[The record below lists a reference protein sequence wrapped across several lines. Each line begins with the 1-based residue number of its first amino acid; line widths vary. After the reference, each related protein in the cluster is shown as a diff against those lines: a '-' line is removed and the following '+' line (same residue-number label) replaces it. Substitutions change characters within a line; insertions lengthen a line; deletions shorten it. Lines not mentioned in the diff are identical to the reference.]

1 MPAVQDPNTL
11 ATVPL
16 FQNLK
21 AEQLSKLNALLHRK
35 SFTAGYSIIT
45 AEQPGETVYI
55 ITSGSVKVYSDEAH
69 GSEVILAILGAGEVV
84 GEMSLADSLGRS
96 ATVITLEQ
104 TTLLWMDRINFWT
117 GLREMPEMT
126 YNLVSILSR
135 RLRLANNH
143 ARSLAAMDVQGRVAG
158 QLLAFAREYGEPVPD
173 GGLLIPFRLTQT
185 DLAALVGPSRLRV
198 NQAVGVHKRNGH
210 ISVDADRRII
220 VHDAFALARRAR

>member
-1 MPAVQDPNTL
+1 MPAVQDPSAL

-16 FQNLK
+16 FKGLE

-35 SFTAGYSIIT
+35 SFGAGYNVIT

-55 ITSGSVKVYSDEAH
+55 ITSGSVKVYSDEAS

-96 ATVITLEQ
+96 ATVITLER
-104 TTLLWMDRINFWT
+104 TELLWMDRASFWAC
-117 GLREMPEMT
+117 LREVPEMT

-143 ARSLAAMDVQGRVAG
+143 ARALAAMDVQGRVAG
-158 QLLAFAREYGEPVPD
+158 QLLAFAREYGEPAP
-173 GGLLIPFRLTQT
+173 GGALLIPLRLTQA
-185 DLAALVGPSRLRV
+185 DLAALVGASRVRV
-198 NQAVGVHKRNGH
+198 NQALGFHKRSGH
-210 ISVDADRRII
+210 ISIGADRRIV
-220 VHDAFALARRAR
+220 VHDAPALARRAL